1 MNQLELIGKVAT
13 EYLRRQLQ
21 NTHSEEGIAR
31 FLLDRLTGDQVSNIC
46 KTISQ
51 DVLLSSIIAIKVP
64 RKLVEG
70 SGLSDVMVTD
80 EKTTYWRNAS
90 CDKPAILLA
99 NTNDDQGQSLRDI
112 ARVGAGDLKSHPDLW
127 VQVAGKDLP
136 LSEDQQK
143 HWAQALKGL
152 QEANECSLEEF
163 SEYVVKVRG
172 VIAEE
177 SIPVV
182 RALGWGL
189 PALRIPRDSFYFD
202 TIPENALGHA
212 SRWKKMFVD
221 AYTKRACYLYK
232 QHPNRQIIENSD
244 ISASYD
250 KVKSQI
256 DPSVQ
261 PIMELFIESDINWS
275 NAAESLSELEWESDK
290 VNLLFIELKPM
301 KINLAEKTRQLYE
314 DEFPDTL
321 TVEEVTYLDNL
332 NELFKKRKAKEATE
346 EDKEFYDK
354 HRQNLETDKALK
366 AEWDR
371 FVYGKAI
378 ECTDFLVGLLEATER
393 LFAQCDSY
401 HGEKTLKIR
410 TQKTNSKKSWLDL
423 NEDIAL
429 HFCNAYRGLE
439 KLTNWQVSWDTYHL
453 FKYDQ
458 LVLEA
463 KQKNSYKK
471 NTSTAKAAVQIAFYI
486 ELTYQDLQGAKQKN
500 EVKLIWQGNPLEIGL
515 ELYDDLRRLAEH
527 PFSYSTVS
535 QNPVSKKGKL
545 QGLSLSDVGTI
556 QAVFGQ
562 DRGSLVGVYA
572 KTTDL
577 EKLILKSLKKS
588 FEEDRLSQRD
598 YDALKEVWSE
608 FANKYRQSIN
618 DWLIDGIS
626 SDSMIEQSEFYDKFL
641 RTLQEHALGD
651 MNRINIMQPV
661 MSIGNVRVDGDKK
674 KPMTIIAPWH
684 PMRMAAKSVK
694 ARQVMGL
701 INYILST
708 NQIDFG
714 DQRLFF
720 TDLKEEIIS
729 PYYPEVSVGY
739 KGQEPVLLSVTD
751 ARNDYTLMEYPIRE
765 DEDTQTNEDPK
776 EASSKLLSLVERYLD
791 LQPHEKT
798 NLSLVLYN
806 CDSTRLPETIVG
818 SLATMHEAEDEV
830 RCQVILRH
838 RDTNKLNELYM
849 KMIENADSDA
859 DSFVASEVT
868 RDFMARLRVGV
879 MAHEATSLDPK
890 EGKLAD
896 IVFLQDVIS
905 RQANLE
911 WDEVQVRRIPE
922 ILSHYP
928 PRWAKRRSTAKD
940 ELKSTVYLTCP
951 SQPSVGWSYLST
963 VYSVVKG
970 KDVAPGSF
978 YLPARQISF
987 QNEKVKAIFDEAHK
1001 LGEWVVNY
1009 DELLERR
1016 QLKNLGVQVIK
1027 YQHNKSHGSNVVVSS
1042 KSQLNLLKVLVKK
1055 RLDALNLGLTDV
1067 ELVNLSDRFIE
1078 DANEISGDIVLRAA
1092 KRGVFAGELIG
1103 VVLSKAIL
1111 QYEMGTD
1118 QNAGW
1123 FFLDDYATWLGQKE
1137 EQIAD
1142 ILAIAP
1148 RLVNDKP
1155 QLQVFVSEAKYVDAK
1170 GVSEAKKNSSKQLRD
1185 TVSRMDNALFGN
1197 PGRLDRDLWL
1207 SRLSDMLNDGIELTP
1222 GSPLS
1227 VDELREAIR
1236 NGDIPID
1243 IKGYS
1248 HVFLSTL
1255 PDIGLDSERNPVTNA
1270 KKCYQEVFTRDLVRE
1285 LVLAYHK
1292 EESIISIREKLDI
1305 SKPWEVSEAQI
1316 PAPRI
1321 NYVAA
1326 SNNGDTSNRGIV
1338 PENLEDID
1346 KEDGSDTTTSDS
1358 DESNKKNA
1366 NPVEKT
1372 NEEPTNE
1379 ELTNEEP
1386 TNEEPTNEEPTNE
1399 EPTNEE
1405 PTNEEPTNAV
1415 EVSIIES
1422 NNVISWASTGL
1433 ANWIEQNAQSADEN
1447 TEDQTWVNE
1456 TVNKLRLAL
1465 IGYNLQAKVI
1475 DHRLTPNAV
1484 IIKLKGSD
1492 QLKIDDIEKRRSTLL
1507 TTHALDVI
1515 NILAQPGEIVVS
1527 LARPNRQS
1535 ISLADVWK
1543 VRKIQANAS
1552 GLNMSFVIGVKEID
1566 GELLYLNLGGE
1577 FEGGAQHAPH
1587 TLIAGATGSGKS
1599 VLLQNLILD
1608 ICVTNKKEL
1617 AHIYLIDPKYGV
1629 DYMHLADLPH
1639 LVEGIV
1645 DDQNKATH
1653 ILEDLVIEM
1662 NDRYQKFKEIRVNNL
1677 KDYNAKV
1684 LDDEKL
1690 PLIFLIHDEFAEWML
1705 IDEYK
1710 SAVSSIVQ
1718 RLGVKA
1724 RAAGI
1729 HLIFAAQRPDANV
1742 LPVQLRDNLGNRLI
1756 LRVESIG
1763 TSEISL
1769 GEKGAEKL
1777 LGKGHL
1783 AARLQGEA
1791 GLIYGQVPFLSGDSL
1806 NLLTQLING
1815 A

>member
-1 MNQLELIGKVAT
+1 MNQLELIGQVAT

-21 NTHSEEGIAR
+21 NSQSDEGIAR
-31 FLLDRLTGDQVSNIC
+31 FLLDRLTGDQVSHIC
-46 KTISQ
+46 KTINQ
-51 DVLLSSIIAIKVP
+51 DTLLSSTLAIKVP

-70 SGLSDVMVTD
+70 SGLPEDMVTD
-80 EKTTYWRNAS
+80 EKTTYWRNAP

-99 NTNDDQGQSLRDI
+99 NTNDDQGPSLRDI
-112 ARVGAGDLKSHPDLW
+112 TKVGAGDLKGRPDIW
-127 VQVAGKDLP
+127 VQVASKDLP
-136 LSEDQQK
+136 LSDDQKKYWQ
-143 HWAQALKGL
+143 QALKGL

-163 SEYVVKVRG
+163 SEFVVKVRATIDEDS
-172 VIAEE
+172 V
-177 SIPVV
+177 PVV
-182 RALGWGL
+182 RALGWAL

-202 TIPENALGHA
+202 TIPEKALGHA
-212 SRWKKMFVD
+212 SRWKKMFAN

-244 ISASYD
+244 IQASYD

-256 DPSVQ
+256 DPSIQ

-275 NAAESLSELEWESDK
+275 TAAENLAELEWESDK
-290 VNLLFIELKPM
+290 VNLLFFELKPM
-301 KINLAEKTRQLYE
+301 KINLAEKTRQLFE

-321 TVEEVTYLDNL
+321 TDDEITYLNNL
-332 NELFKKRKAKEATE
+332 NELFNKRKAKEASE

-354 HRQNLETDKALK
+354 YRQNLEMDKALK

-371 FVYGKAI
+371 FVYGKPI

-393 LFAQCDSY
+393 LFTQCENFN
-401 HGEKTLKIR
+401 GEKTLKIR
-410 TQKTNSKKSWLDL
+410 TQKTTSKKSWLDL
-423 NEDIAL
+423 NEDVGL
-429 HFCNAYRGLE
+429 FFCNAYRGLE
-439 KLTNWQVSWDTYHL
+439 KLTNWQVNWDTYYL

-463 KQKNSYKK
+463 KPKDKYKK
-471 NTSTAKAAVQIAFYI
+471 NTSTAKSAIQISFYI
-486 ELTYQDLQGAKQKN
+486 ELTYFDLQGSKQKN

-515 ELYDDLRRLAEH
+515 ELYYDLRRLAEH

-545 QGLSLSDVGTI
+545 QGLSLSDIGTI

-572 KTTDL
+572 KTIDL
-577 EKLILKSLKKS
+577 EKLILKNLEES
-588 FEEDRLSQRD
+588 FEENRISQKD
-598 YDALKEVWSE
+598 YDTLKEAWGE
-608 FANKYRQSIN
+608 FAEKYKQSID
-618 DWLIDGIS
+618 DWLRDGVS
-626 SDSMIEQSEFYDKFL
+626 SDSMIDQSELYDKFL
-641 RTLQEHALGD
+641 RFLQGHALGD
-651 MNRINIMQPV
+651 MNRIKIMHPV
-661 MSIGNVRVDGDKK
+661 MSIGNVKVDGDKN
-674 KPMTIIAPWH
+674 KPMTIVAPWH
-684 PMRMAAKSVK
+684 PMRMAEKSVK
-694 ARQVMGL
+694 ARQVIGL
-701 INYILST
+701 INYALT
-708 NQIDFG
+708 TDQIDFG

-720 TDLKEEIIS
+720 TDLKEVILS
-729 PYYPEVSVGY
+729 PYYPEVAVGY
-739 KGQEPVLLSVTD
+739 KGQEPKLLSITD
-751 ARNDYTLMEYPIRE
+751 AKNDYTLMEYPVRE
-765 DEDTQTNEDPK
+765 DVDTQTNEDPK
-776 EASSKLLSLVERYLD
+776 EASNKLLSLVERYLD
-791 LQPHEKT
+791 LQPHERT

-806 CDSTRLPETIVG
+806 CDSTRLPEAIVS

-838 RDTNKLNELYM
+838 RDMNKLNELYM

-890 EGKLAD
+890 EGKPAD

-911 WDEVQVRRIPE
+911 WDEVHVRQIPG
-922 ILSHYP
+922 LLNHYP
-928 PRWAKRRSTAKD
+928 PRWTKRRSTAKD
-940 ELKSTVYLTCP
+940 ELKSTVYLACP
-951 SQPSVGWSYLST
+951 SQPSVGWTYLST

-970 KDVAPGSF
+970 MDITSGRYF
-978 YLPARQISF
+978 LPARQISF
-987 QNEKVKAIFDEAHK
+987 QNENVKAIFDEAHE

-1016 QLKNLGVQVIK
+1016 QLKNLGVKVIK
-1027 YQHNKSHGSNVVVSS
+1027 YQHNKSHGSNIVVSS
-1042 KSQLNLLKVLVKK
+1042 KTQFNLLNVLVKR
-1055 RLDALNLGLTDV
+1055 RLSALNLGLTDI
-1067 ELVNLSDRFIE
+1067 ELVQLTDRFIE
-1078 DANEISGDIVLRAA
+1078 EANAISGDIVLRAA
-1092 KRGVFAGELIG
+1092 KRGIFAGELIG

-1111 QYEMGTD
+1111 QSEMEKEQT
-1118 QNAGW
+1118 AGW

-1142 ILAIAP
+1142 ILAIGP
-1148 RLVNDKP
+1148 KMVDDKP
-1155 QLQVFVSEAKYVDAK
+1155 QLQVFITEAKYVDAK

-1185 TVSRMDNALFGN
+1185 TVSRMDNALFGD

-1207 SRLSDMLNDGIELTP
+1207 SRISDMLNDGIELPP
-1222 GSPLS
+1222 GAPYT
-1227 VDELREAIR
+1227 VEELREGIR
-1236 NGDIPID
+1236 NGEIPIE

-1255 PDIGLDSERNPVTNA
+1255 PDISLDSERLPISNA
-1270 KKCYQEVFTRDLVRE
+1270 KKCYQEVFTRDLLRE

-1292 EESIISIREKLDI
+1292 GESIVSIREKLDD
-1305 SKPWEVSEAQI
+1305 SKPWEVSEAKL
-1316 PAPRI
+1316 PARRI
-1321 NYVAA
+1321 NYVVA
-1326 SNNGDTSNRGIV
+1326 SNNGDTSNQGIFPNDSEDV
-1338 PENLEDID
+1338 DKENVSDDAAADID
-1346 KEDGSDTTTSDS
+1346 EVNNDADQVERSNPDDLANEKKSVV
-1358 DESNKKNA
+1358 ESN
-1366 NPVEKT
+1366 
-1372 NEEPTNE
+1372 
-1379 ELTNEEP
+1379 
-1386 TNEEPTNEEPTNE
+1386 
-1399 EPTNEE
+1399 
-1405 PTNEEPTNAV
+1405 
-1415 EVSIIES
+1415 
-1422 NNVISWASTGL
+1422 ISWASPQL
-1433 ANWIEQNAQSADEN
+1433 ANWIEQNAQITKETN
-1447 TEDQTWVNE
+1447 EGQEWVNE

-1465 IGYNLQAKVI
+1465 ISYNLQAKVI
-1475 DHRLTPNAV
+1475 GHRLTPNAIV
-1484 IIKLKGSD
+1484 IRLKGSD
-1492 QLKIDDIEKRRSTLL
+1492 QLKVDDIEKRRSILL

-1515 NILAQPGEIVVS
+1515 NIMAQPGEIIVS
-1527 LARPNRQS
+1527 LARPHRQS

-1543 VRKIQANAS
+1543 VRKVQNNAS
-1552 GLNMSFVIGVKEID
+1552 NLNMSFVIGVKEID

-1608 ICVTNKKEL
+1608 ICVTNNKEL
-1617 AHIYLIDPKYGV
+1617 AYIYLIDPKYGV

-1639 LVEGIV
+1639 LIEGII
-1645 DDQNKATH
+1645 DDQSKATQ
-1653 ILEDLVIEM
+1653 ILEDLVVEM
-1662 NDRYQKFKEIRVNNL
+1662 NDRYQKFKEIKVNNL

-1684 LDDEKL
+1684 NDSEKL

-1705 IDEYK
+1705 VDEYK

-1729 HLIFAAQRPDANV
+1729 HLIFAAQRPDVNV

-1756 LRVESIG
+1756 LRVESVG

-1791 GLIYGQVPFLSGDSL
+1791 GLIFGQVPFLSTEQIAVIAETL
-1806 NLLTQLING
+1806 
-1815 A
+1815 

>member
-1 MNQLELIGKVAT
+1 MNELELIGKVAT
-13 EYLRRQLQ
+13 EYLRNHLQ
-21 NTHSEEGIAR
+21 NSQSEEGVAR
-31 FLLDRLTGDQVSNIC
+31 FLLDRLTGDQVIHIC
-46 KTISQ
+46 KTINQ
-51 DVLLSSIIAIKVP
+51 DVFLSSVTDIKIP

-70 SGLSDVMVTD
+70 SDLPDAMITD
-80 EKTTYWRNAS
+80 EKTTYWRNAP

-99 NTNDDQGQSLRDI
+99 NTNDDQGPSLKDI
-112 ARVGAGDLKSHPDLW
+112 SRIGAGDLKGRQDIW
-127 VQVAGKDLP
+127 VQVASKDLP
-136 LSEDQQK
+136 LSDDQKKYWQ
-143 HWAQALKGL
+143 QALKGL

-163 SEYVVKVRG
+163 SEFVVKVREKINEDS
-172 VIAEE
+172 VPI
-177 SIPVV
+177 V
-182 RALGWGL
+182 RALGWAL

-202 TIPENALGHA
+202 AIPEKALGHA
-212 SRWKKMFVD
+212 SRWKKMFSD

-232 QHPNRQIIENSD
+232 QHPNRQVIENND
-244 ISASYD
+244 IQATYN

-261 PIMELFIESDINWS
+261 VIMELFIESDINWS
-275 NAAESLSELEWESDK
+275 TAAENLSELEWESDK
-290 VNLLFIELKPM
+290 VNLLFFELKPL

-321 TVEEVTYLDNL
+321 TDDEITYLNNL
-332 NELFKKRKAKEATE
+332 NELFIKRKAKEASE

-354 HRQNLETDKALK
+354 HRQNLETDKAIK

-371 FVYGKAI
+371 FVYGKPI

-393 LFAQCDSY
+393 LFAQCENFD
-401 HGEKTLKIR
+401 GKKVLKIR
-410 TQKTNSKKSWLDL
+410 TQKTTSKKSWLDL
-423 NEDIAL
+423 NEDVGL
-429 HFCNAYRGLE
+429 FFCNSYRGLE
-439 KLTNWQVSWDTYHL
+439 KLTNWQVTWDTFHL

-458 LVLEA
+458 LISES
-463 KQKNSYKK
+463 KQKDKYKK
-471 NTSTAKAAVQIAFYI
+471 NTSTAKSAIQISFYI
-486 ELTYQDLQGAKQKN
+486 ELTYFDLQGSKQKN

-515 ELYDDLRRLAEH
+515 ELHDDLKRLSGH

-562 DRGSLVGVYA
+562 DRGSLVSVYA

-577 EKLILKSLKKS
+577 EKLILRNLKKS
-588 FEEDRLSQRD
+588 FDENRISQKD
-598 YDALKEVWSE
+598 FDTLNEAWGE
-608 FANKYRQSIN
+608 FADKYKQSIK
-618 DWLIDGIS
+618 DWLEDGIS
-626 SDSMIEQSEFYDKFL
+626 SDSMIEQSELYDKFL
-641 RTLQEHALGD
+641 RSLQEYALGD
-651 MNRINIMQPV
+651 INRINIMQPV
-661 MSIGNVRVDGDKK
+661 MSIGNVRVDGDKN
-674 KPMTIIAPWH
+674 KPMTIVAPWH

-694 ARQVMGL
+694 ARQVIGL
-701 INYILST
+701 INYVLT
-708 NQIDFG
+708 TDQVDFG
-714 DQRLFF
+714 DPRLFF
-720 TDLKEEIIS
+720 TDLKEEILS
-729 PYYPEVSVGY
+729 PYYPEVAVGY
-739 KGQEPVLLSVTD
+739 KGQEPVLLSITD
-751 ARNDYTLMEYPIRE
+751 AKNDYTLMEYPVRE
-765 DEDTQTNEDPK
+765 DVDTQTNEDPK
-776 EASSKLLSLVERYLD
+776 EASNKLLSLVERYLD

-798 NLSLVLYN
+798 NLSLILYN
-806 CDSTRLPETIVG
+806 CDSTRLPETIVN
-818 SLATMHEAEDEV
+818 SLATMHEAEEEV

-849 KMIENADSDA
+849 KMIENAGSDA

-911 WDEVQVRRIPE
+911 WDEVQVRQIPE
-922 ILSHYP
+922 LLDHYP
-928 PRWAKRRSTAKD
+928 PRWTKRRSSTKD
-940 ELKSTVYLTCP
+940 ELKSTVYLACP
-951 SQPSVGWSYLST
+951 SQPSVGWSYLSA
-963 VYSVVKG
+963 VYSVVRGIDADPG
-970 KDVAPGSF
+970 KYF
-978 YLPARQISF
+978 LPARQISF
-987 QNEKVKAIFDEAHK
+987 QNEKVKVIFDEAHK

-1016 QLKNLGVQVIK
+1016 QLKNLGVKVIK

-1042 KSQLNLLKVLVKK
+1042 KTQLNLLNVLVKR
-1055 RLDALNLGLTDV
+1055 RLSALNLGLTDA
-1067 ELVNLSDRFIE
+1067 ELVQLTDRFIE
-1078 DANEISGDIVLRAA
+1078 DANAISGDIVLRAA

-1111 QYEMGTD
+1111 QSEMESG
-1118 QNAGW
+1118 QYAGW
-1123 FFLDDYATWLGQKE
+1123 FFLDDYAAWLGQKE

-1142 ILAIAP
+1142 ILALGPKI
-1148 RLVNDKP
+1148 VDGKT
-1155 QLQVFVSEAKYVDAK
+1155 QLQVFISEAKYVDAK

-1185 TVSRMDNALFGN
+1185 TVSRMDSALFGD

-1207 SRLSDMLNDGIELTP
+1207 SRISDMVNDGIDLPP
-1222 GSPLS
+1222 GAPFT
-1227 VDELREAIR
+1227 VEELREGIR
-1236 NGDIPID
+1236 NGNIPIE

-1255 PDIGLDSERNPVTNA
+1255 PDISLDSERFPIANA
-1270 KKCYQEVFTRDLVRE
+1270 KKCYQEVFPRDLLRE
-1285 LVLAYHK
+1285 LVLAYHRD
-1292 EESIISIREKLDI
+1292 ESILSIREELDD
-1305 SKPWEVSEAQI
+1305 SKPWEVSEAKL

-1321 NYVAA
+1321 NYVVA
-1326 SNNGDTSNRGIV
+1326 SNNGDVSNQGFVPDNIEDAGIERDSNEAEENTS
-1338 PENLEDID
+1338 E
-1346 KEDGSDTTTSDS
+1346 
-1358 DESNKKNA
+1358 A
-1366 NPVEKT
+1366 NQDCVDQVEKNILDDLA
-1372 NEEPTNE
+1372 NEEET
-1379 ELTNEEP
+1379 
-1386 TNEEPTNEEPTNE
+1386 
-1399 EPTNEE
+1399 
-1405 PTNEEPTNAV
+1405 V
-1415 EVSIIES
+1415 IES
-1422 NNVISWASTGL
+1422 NTDITWASPQL
-1433 ANWIEQNAQSADEN
+1433 ANWIQRNTQITEEN
-1447 TEDQTWVNE
+1447 SEDRSWVNE

-1465 IGYNLQAKVI
+1465 ISYNLQAKVI
-1475 DHRLTPNAV
+1475 GHRLTPNAIV
-1484 IIKLKGSD
+1484 IRLKGSD
-1492 QLKIDDIEKRRSTLL
+1492 QLKVDDIEKRRSILL

-1515 NILAQPGEIVVS
+1515 NVMAHPGEIVVS
-1527 LARPNRQS
+1527 LARPHRQS

-1543 VRKIQANAS
+1543 IRKIQNDAS

-1566 GELLYLNLGGE
+1566 GELLYLNLGGD

-1608 ICVTNKKEL
+1608 ICVTNSDKL
-1617 AHIYLIDPKYGV
+1617 ANIYLIDPKFGV

-1639 LVEGIV
+1639 LIEGII
-1645 DDQNKATH
+1645 DDQNKATQ

-1662 NDRYQKFKEIRVNNL
+1662 NDRYQKFKEIKVNNL

-1684 LDDEKL
+1684 SEEEKL

-1705 IDEYK
+1705 VDEYK

-1756 LRVESIG
+1756 LRVESVG

-1783 AARLQGEA
+1783 AARLQGESE
-1791 GLIYGQVPFLSGDSL
+1791 LIFGQVPFASSNELRVI
-1806 NLLTQLING
+1806 TKLI
-1815 A
+1815 

>member
-1 MNQLELIGKVAT
+1 MNQLELIGQVAT

-21 NTHSEEGIAR
+21 NGQSEEGVAR
-31 FLLDRLTGDQVSNIC
+31 FLLDRLTGEQVSYIC
-46 KTISQ
+46 KTISL
-51 DVLLSSIIAIKVP
+51 DMLLASILTIKVP

-70 SGLSDVMVTD
+70 SGLPDDLVTD

-112 ARVGAGDLKSHPDLW
+112 ARVGAGDLKSQPDIW
-127 VQVAGKDLP
+127 VKVASKNLP
-136 LSEDQQK
+136 LSDEQIKYWQ
-143 HWAQALKGL
+143 QALKGL

-163 SEYVVKVRG
+163 SEFVVKVRET
-172 VIAEE
+172 IAED
-177 SIPVV
+177 SVPVV
-182 RALGWGL
+182 RAIGWAL
-189 PALRIPRDSFYFD
+189 PALRIPRDSYYFD
-202 TIPENALGHA
+202 AIPGNALGHA
-212 SRWKKMFVD
+212 SRWKKMFVE

-244 ISASYD
+244 IRSSYE
-250 KVKSQI
+250 KVRSQI
-256 DPSVQ
+256 DPTIQ
-261 PIMELFIESDINWS
+261 PIMELFIESNVNWS
-275 NAAESLSELEWESDK
+275 AAAENLSELEWEADK
-290 VNLLFIELKPM
+290 VNLLFFELKPM
-301 KINLAEKTRQLYE
+301 KINLAEKTRQLYD

-321 TVEEVTYLDNL
+321 TLDEITYLNNL
-332 NELFKKRKAKEATE
+332 NELFNKRKAKEATE
-346 EDKEFYDK
+346 EDKEFYDR

-371 FVYGKAI
+371 YVYGKAI

-393 LFAQCDSY
+393 LFTQCDSFI
-401 HGEKTLKIR
+401 GEKKLKIR
-410 TQKTNSKKSWLDL
+410 TQKIASKKSWLDL
-423 NEDIAL
+423 NEDVGL
-429 HFCNAYRGLE
+429 FFCNTYRGLE
-439 KLTNWQVSWDTYHL
+439 KLTSWQVNWDTHNL
-453 FKYDQ
+453 FKYDR
-458 LVLEA
+458 LVLESKK
-463 KQKNSYKK
+463 KQNYKK
-471 NTSTAKAAVQIAFYI
+471 NTSTAKSAIQIAFYI
-486 ELTYQDLQGAKQKN
+486 ELTYLDLQGAKQKN
-500 EVKLIWQGNPLEIGL
+500 EVKLIWSGNTLEIGL
-515 ELYDDLRRLAEH
+515 ELHDDLKRLADH
-527 PFSYSTVS
+527 PFSYSSVS

-577 EKLILKSLKKS
+577 QKLVLSNLKKQ
-588 FEEDRLSQRD
+588 FEGGRISQRD
-598 YDALKEVWSE
+598 YDALKEGWTDFS
-608 FANKYRQSIN
+608 NKYKQSLN
-618 DWLIDGIS
+618 DWLVDGIN
-626 SDSMIEQSEFYDKFL
+626 SDSMIEQSDLYDKFL
-641 RTLQEHALGD
+641 RSLQEHAMGD

-661 MSIGNVRVDGDKK
+661 MSIGNVRVDGDKN

-694 ARQVMGL
+694 ARQVVGL
-701 INYILST
+701 INYVLST
-708 NQIDFG
+708 DQIDFG

-720 TDLKEEIIS
+720 TDLKEEILS
-729 PYYPEVSVGY
+729 PYYPEVAVGY
-739 KGQEPVLLSVTD
+739 KGQEPVLLSITD
-751 ARNDYTLMEYPIRE
+751 AKNDYTLMECPVR
-765 DEDTQTNEDPK
+765 DDVDMQTNEDPK
-776 EASSKLLSLVERYLD
+776 EASNKLLTLVERYLD

-806 CDSTRLPETIVG
+806 CDSTRLPETIVN
-818 SLATMHEAEDEV
+818 SLATMHESEDEV

-849 KMIENADSDA
+849 KMIENTDSDA

-911 WDEVQVRRIPE
+911 WDEVEVRQIPE
-922 ILSHYP
+922 LLNHYP
-928 PRWAKRRSTAKD
+928 PRWGKRRSTAKD

-951 SQPSVGWSYLST
+951 SQPSVGWSYLSS

-970 KDVAPGSF
+970 RDVSPGTF
-978 YLPARQISF
+978 FLPARQISF

-1016 QLKNLGVQVIK
+1016 QLKNLGVKVIK
-1027 YQHNKSHGSNVVVSS
+1027 YQHNKSHGSNIVVSS
-1042 KSQLNLLKVLVKK
+1042 KSQLNLLNVLVKR
-1055 RLDALNLGLTDV
+1055 RLNALNLGLTDTELV
-1067 ELVNLSDRFIE
+1067 ELTDRFIE
-1078 DANEISGDIVLRAA
+1078 DANAISGDIVLRAA

-1111 QYEMGTD
+1111 ESEMEKEQT
-1118 QNAGW
+1118 AGW

-1142 ILAIAP
+1142 ILALGP
-1148 RLVNDKP
+1148 RMADNKP

-1185 TVSRMDNALFGN
+1185 TVSRMDNALFGD

-1207 SRLSDMLNDGIELTP
+1207 SRLSDMLNDGIELPP
-1222 GSPLS
+1222 GAPFT
-1227 VDELREAIR
+1227 VEELREGIR
-1236 NGDIPID
+1236 NGDIPIE

-1255 PDIGLDSERNPVTNA
+1255 PDTGLDSERIPITNT
-1270 KKCYQEVFTRDLVRE
+1270 KKCYQEVFTRGLVRE

-1292 EESIISIREKLDI
+1292 GESITSIREKLDD
-1305 SKPWEVSEAQI
+1305 SKPWEISEAKL

-1326 SNNGDTSNRGIV
+1326 SNNGNRSNPGKVPNKLEEVETKNGDDNAAADTDEAVKDTEQEKKTDLDDLVDEKESGIDYST
-1338 PENLEDID
+1338 E
-1346 KEDGSDTTTSDS
+1346 
-1358 DESNKKNA
+1358 
-1366 NPVEKT
+1366 
-1372 NEEPTNE
+1372 
-1379 ELTNEEP
+1379 
-1386 TNEEPTNEEPTNE
+1386 
-1399 EPTNEE
+1399 
-1405 PTNEEPTNAV
+1405 
-1415 EVSIIES
+1415 
-1422 NNVISWASTGL
+1422 ISWAIPQL
-1433 ANWIEQNAQSADEN
+1433 ANWIHQNAQTFEEN
-1447 TEDQTWVNE
+1447 SEDQSWVNE

-1465 IGYNLQAKVI
+1465 ISYNLQAKVTG
-1475 DHRLTPNAV
+1475 HRLTPNAIV
-1484 IIKLKGSD
+1484 IRLKGSD
-1492 QLKIDDIEKRRSTLL
+1492 QLKVDDIEKRRSMLL

-1515 NILAQPGEIVVS
+1515 NIMAQPGEIVVS
-1527 LARPNRQS
+1527 LARPHRQS

-1543 VRKIQANAS
+1543 VRKVQTNAS

-1608 ICVTNKKEL
+1608 ICVTNSKDL

-1639 LVEGIV
+1639 LVEGII
-1645 DDQNKATH
+1645 DDQNKAVQ
-1653 ILEDLVIEM
+1653 ILEDLVVEM
-1662 NDRYQKFKEIRVNNL
+1662 NDRYQKFKEIKVNNL

-1684 LDDEKL
+1684 SGREKL

-1705 IDEYK
+1705 VDDYK

-1756 LRVESIG
+1756 LRVESVG

-1783 AARLQGEA
+1783 AARLQGES
-1791 GLIYGQVPFLSGDSL
+1791 GLIFGQVPFIKD
-1806 NLLTQLING
+1806 TEINNITEIFT
-1815 A
+1815 

>member
-1 MNQLELIGKVAT
+1 MNQLELIGQVAT

-21 NTHSEEGIAR
+21 NSQSEEGIAR
-31 FLLDRLTGDQVSNIC
+31 FLLDRLTGEQVSYIC
-46 KTISQ
+46 KTIYQ
-51 DVLLSSIIAIKVP
+51 DVLLSSTLAIKAP

-70 SGLSDVMVTD
+70 NGLPDEMVTD

-112 ARVGAGDLKSHPDLW
+112 ARVGAGDLKGQPDIW
-127 VQVAGKDLP
+127 VQVASKGLP
-136 LSEDQQK
+136 LSDDQKKYWQ
-143 HWAQALKGL
+143 QGLKGL
-152 QEANECSLEEF
+152 QEANECSLDEF
-163 SEYVVKVRG
+163 SEFVVKVRET
-172 VIAEE
+172 IAEE
-177 SIPVV
+177 SVPVV
-182 RALGWGL
+182 RALGWAL

-202 TIPENALGHA
+202 AIPENSLGHA

-232 QHPNRQIIENSD
+232 QHPNRQIIESRD
-244 ISASYD
+244 IKASYD
-250 KVKSQI
+250 KVRSQI

-275 NAAESLSELEWESDK
+275 TAAENLAELEWESDK
-290 VNLLFIELKPM
+290 VNLLFFELKPI

-321 TVEEVTYLDNL
+321 TDEEITYLNNL
-332 NELFKKRKAKEATE
+332 NELFNKRKAKEATE

-354 HRQNLETDKALK
+354 HRQNLEAEKALK

-371 FVYGKAI
+371 FVYGKPI

-393 LFAQCDSY
+393 LFAQCDSFN
-401 HGEKTLKIR
+401 GEKTLKIR
-410 TQKTNSKKSWLDL
+410 TQKTTSKKSWLEI
-423 NEDIAL
+423 NEDVGL
-429 HFCNAYRGLE
+429 SFCNAYRGLE
-439 KLTNWQVSWDTYHL
+439 KLTNWQVNWDTYYL

-458 LVLEA
+458 LVTES
-463 KQKNSYKK
+463 KQKNNYKK
-471 NTSTAKAAVQIAFYI
+471 NTSTAKSAIQIAFYL
-486 ELTYQDLQGAKQKN
+486 ELTYQDLQGTKQKN

-515 ELYDDLRRLAEH
+515 ELYYDLRRLAEH
-527 PFSYSTVS
+527 PLSYSTVS

-545 QGLSLSDVGTI
+545 QGLSLSDIGTI
-556 QAVFGQ
+556 QAVFSQ

-577 EKLILKSLKKS
+577 EKLIIKNLKNS
-588 FEEDRLSQRD
+588 FEEERLSQKD
-598 YDALKEVWSE
+598 YDALKEVWGE
-608 FANKYRQSIN
+608 FAYKYKQSIN
-618 DWLIDGIS
+618 DWLKDGIS
-626 SDSMIEQSEFYDKFL
+626 SDSMIEQSELYDKFL
-641 RTLQEHALGD
+641 RFLQEHALGD
-651 MNRINIMQPV
+651 MNRISIMQPV
-661 MSIGNVRVDGDKK
+661 MSIGNVRVVGDKN
-674 KPMTIIAPWH
+674 KPMTIVAPWN

-694 ARQVMGL
+694 ARQVIGL
-701 INYILST
+701 INYVLST
-708 NQIDFG
+708 DQVDFG

-720 TDLKEEIIS
+720 ADLKEEILS
-729 PYYPEVSVGY
+729 PYYPEVAVGY
-739 KGQEPVLLSVTD
+739 KGQEPVLLSITD
-751 ARNDYTLMEYPIRE
+751 AKNDYTLMEYPVRE
-765 DEDTQTNEDPK
+765 DVDDTQTNEDPK
-776 EASSKLLSLVERYLD
+776 EASNKLLDLVKRYLD

-806 CDSTRLPETIVG
+806 CDSTRLPETIVN
-818 SLATMHEAEDEV
+818 SLAMMHEAEEEV

-890 EGKLAD
+890 EGKPAD

-911 WDEVQVRRIPE
+911 WDEVQVRKIPE
-922 ILSHYP
+922 LLHHYP

-940 ELKSTVYLTCP
+940 ELKSTVYLACP
-951 SQPSVGWSYLST
+951 SQPSVGWSYLSA

-970 KDVAPGSF
+970 KDVAPGTF
-978 YLPARQISF
+978 FLPARQISF

-1016 QLKNLGVQVIK
+1016 QLKNLGVKVIK

-1042 KSQLNLLKVLVKK
+1042 KSQLNLLNVLVKR
-1055 RLDALNLGLTDV
+1055 RLVALNLGLSDV
-1067 ELVNLSDRFIE
+1067 ELVKLTDRFIE
-1078 DANEISGDIVLRAA
+1078 DANAISGDIVLRAA

-1111 QYEMGTD
+1111 QSEMGKEQT
-1118 QNAGW
+1118 AGW

-1142 ILAIAP
+1142 ILALGP
-1148 RLVNDKP
+1148 KMVDHKL

-1170 GVSEAKKNSSKQLRD
+1170 GVSEAKKDSSKQLRD
-1185 TVSRMDNALFGN
+1185 TISRMDNALFGD

-1207 SRLSDMLNDGIELTP
+1207 SRISDMLNDGIELPP
-1222 GSPLS
+1222 GSLFT
-1227 VDELREAIR
+1227 VEELREGIR
-1236 NGDIPID
+1236 NGDIPIE

-1255 PDIGLDSERNPVTNA
+1255 PDIALDSERIPITNA

-1292 EESIISIREKLDI
+1292 GESNESNFLIREKLDD
-1305 SKPWEVSEAQI
+1305 SKPWEESEVKL

-1321 NYVAA
+1321 NYVVA
-1326 SNNGDTSNRGIV
+1326 SNNGDISNQGIV
-1338 PENLEDID
+1338 PHNSEDQEMENAFDVAD
-1346 KEDGSDTTTSDS
+1346 VDT
-1358 DESNKKNA
+1358 DEGNKDA
-1366 NPVEKT
+1366 DQVEKPSLDDLA
-1372 NEEPTNE
+1372 NEKESV
-1379 ELTNEEP
+1379 
-1386 TNEEPTNEEPTNE
+1386 
-1399 EPTNEE
+1399 
-1405 PTNEEPTNAV
+1405 V
-1415 EVSIIES
+1415 E
-1422 NNVISWASTGL
+1422 NNTDILWASPQL
-1433 ANWIEQNAQSADEN
+1433 AKWIEQNAKNKEEN
-1447 TEDQTWVNE
+1447 SEDQLWVNE

-1465 IGYNLQAKVI
+1465 ISYNLQAKVI
-1475 DHRLTPNAV
+1475 GHRLTPNAIV
-1484 IIKLKGSD
+1484 IRLKGSD
-1492 QLKIDDIEKRRSTLL
+1492 QLKVDDIEKRRSILL

-1515 NILAQPGEIVVS
+1515 NIMAQPGEIVIS
-1527 LARPNRQS
+1527 LARPQRQS

-1543 VRKIQANAS
+1543 VRKVQNNATD
-1552 GLNMSFVIGVKEID
+1552 LNMSFVIGVKEID

-1608 ICVTNKKEL
+1608 ICVTNSKDL

-1639 LVEGIV
+1639 LVEGII
-1645 DDQNKATH
+1645 DDQNKATQ
-1653 ILEDLVIEM
+1653 ILEDLVVEM
-1662 NDRYQKFKEIRVNNL
+1662 NDRYQKFKEIKVNNL
-1677 KDYNAKV
+1677 KDYNSKV
-1684 LDDEKL
+1684 ANGEKL

-1705 IDEYK
+1705 VDEYK

-1756 LRVESIG
+1756 LRVESVG

-1777 LGKGHL
+1777 LGKGHMV
-1783 AARLQGEA
+1783 ARLQGEA
-1791 GLIYGQVPFLSGDSL
+1791 GLIYAQVPFLSNTDFSL
-1806 NLLTQLING
+1806 LF
-1815 A
+1815 

>member
-1 MNQLELIGKVAT
+1 MNQLELIGQVAT
-13 EYLRRQLQ
+13 EFLRRQLQ
-21 NTHSEEGIAR
+21 NGQSEDGIAR
-31 FLLDRLTGDQVSNIC
+31 FLLDRLTGEQVSYIC
-46 KTISQ
+46 KSIRQ
-51 DVLLSSIIAIKVP
+51 DMLLSSTLAIKVP

-70 SGLSDVMVTD
+70 RGLSDDMVTD

-112 ARVGAGDLKSHPDLW
+112 PTVGAGDLKSQPDIW
-127 VQVAGKDLP
+127 VQVASKDLP
-136 LSEDQQK
+136 LSNEQK
-143 HWAQALKGL
+143 KYWQQALKGL

-163 SEYVVKVRG
+163 SEFVVKVRETISENS
-172 VIAEE
+172 V
-177 SIPVV
+177 PVV
-182 RALGWGL
+182 RALGWAL

-202 TIPENALGHA
+202 AIPENALGHA
-212 SRWKKMFVD
+212 SRWKKMFVN
-221 AYTKRACYLYK
+221 AYSKRACYLYK
-232 QHPNRQIIENSD
+232 QHPNRQIIENND
-244 ISASYD
+244 IRASFE

-261 PIMELFIESDINWS
+261 PIMEMFIESDINWS
-275 NAAESLSELEWESDK
+275 TAAENLSELEWETDK
-290 VNLLFIELKPM
+290 VNLLFFELKPM
-301 KINLAEKTRQLYE
+301 KINLAEKTLQLYE
-314 DEFPDTL
+314 DEFPDIL
-321 TVEEVTYLDNL
+321 TDNEIIYLNNL
-332 NELFKKRKAKEATE
+332 NELIKKRRAKEATE
-346 EDKEFYDK
+346 EDKEFYDE
-354 HRQNLETDKALK
+354 HRQYLETDKAVK

-371 FVYGKAI
+371 YVYGKPI

-393 LFAQCDSY
+393 LFSQCDSFI
-401 HGEKTLKIR
+401 GEKTLKIR
-410 TQKTNSKKSWLDL
+410 TQKTTSKKSWLDL
-423 NEDIAL
+423 NEDIGL
-429 HFCNAYRGLE
+429 FFCNAYRGLE
-439 KLTNWQVSWDTYHL
+439 KLTNWQVNWDTYYL

-458 LVLEA
+458 LVLES
-463 KQKNSYKK
+463 KQKNNYKK
-471 NTSTAKAAVQIAFYI
+471 NTSTAKSAIQIAFYI
-486 ELTYQDLQGAKQKN
+486 ELTYFNLQGAKQKN

-515 ELYDDLRRLAEH
+515 ELHYDLKRLADH
-527 PFSYSTVS
+527 PFSYSGVS
-535 QNPVSKKGKL
+535 QNPISKKGKL

-562 DRGSLVGVYA
+562 DRGSLVGVYS

-577 EKLILKSLKKS
+577 EKLILNNLKKS
-588 FEEDRLSQRD
+588 LEEERLSQKD
-598 YDALKEVWSE
+598 YDALKEAWTDFS
-608 FANKYRQSIN
+608 NKYRQSIN
-618 DWLIDGIS
+618 DWLIDGVS
-626 SDSMIEQSEFYDKFL
+626 SDSMIGQCELYENFL
-641 RTLQEHALGD
+641 RSLQEHALGD

-661 MSIGNVRVDGDKK
+661 MNIGNVRVDGDKN

-694 ARQVMGL
+694 ARQVIGL
-701 INYILST
+701 INYVLT
-708 NQIDFG
+708 TDQVDFG

-720 TDLKEEIIS
+720 TDIKEEILS
-729 PYYPEVSVGY
+729 PYYPEVAVGY
-739 KGQEPVLLSVTD
+739 KGQEPVLLSITD
-751 ARNDYTLMEYPIRE
+751 AKNDYTLMECPIR
-765 DEDTQTNEDPK
+765 DDVDMQTNEDPK
-776 EASSKLLSLVERYLD
+776 EASNKLLSLVERYLE

-806 CDSTRLPETIVG
+806 CDSTRLPETIVN

-849 KMIENADSDA
+849 KMIENTDSDA

-890 EGKLAD
+890 EGKMAD

-911 WDEVQVRRIPE
+911 WDEVQVTQIPE
-922 ILSHYP
+922 LLNHYP

-940 ELKSTVYLTCP
+940 ELKSTVYLACP
-951 SQPSVGWSYLST
+951 SQPSVGWSYLSS

-970 KDVAPGSF
+970 KDVSPGKF

-1016 QLKNLGVQVIK
+1016 QLKNLGVKVIK
-1027 YQHNKSHGSNVVVSS
+1027 YQYNKSHGSNIVVSS
-1042 KSQLNLLKVLVKK
+1042 KSQLNLLNVLVKR
-1055 RLDALNLGLTDV
+1055 RLSALNLGLTDA
-1067 ELVNLSDRFIE
+1067 ELVQITDRFIE
-1078 DANEISGDIVLRAA
+1078 DANAISGDIVLRAA

-1111 QYEMGTD
+1111 QSEMEKEQTS
-1118 QNAGW
+1118 GW
-1123 FFLDDYATWLGQKE
+1123 FFLDDYATWLGQRE
-1137 EQIAD
+1137 ELIAD
-1142 ILAIAP
+1142 ILALEP
-1148 RLVNDKP
+1148 KMVDNKP

-1170 GVSEAKKNSSKQLRD
+1170 GVSEAKKKSSKQLRE
-1185 TVSRMDNALFGN
+1185 TVSRMDNALFGD

-1207 SRLSDMLNDGIELTP
+1207 SRLSDLLNDGIELPP
-1222 GSPLS
+1222 GAPFT
-1227 VDELREAIR
+1227 VEELREGIR
-1236 NGDIPID
+1236 NGDIPIE

-1248 HVFLSTL
+1248 HVFVSTL
-1255 PDIGLDSERNPVTNA
+1255 PDIALDSERIPITNA

-1285 LVLAYHK
+1285 LVLAYHRG
-1292 EESIISIREKLDI
+1292 ESIIPIREKLDD
-1305 SKPWEVSEAQI
+1305 SKPWEIFEAKV

-1326 SNNGDTSNRGIV
+1326 SNNGESFNQSKSKVPNNSEDVEMKNSADKAAADTDKPDKDTGQGEIT
-1338 PENLEDID
+1338 NLDNLFDD
-1346 KEDGSDTTTSDS
+1346 KELGS
-1358 DESNKKNA
+1358 ENNA
-1366 NPVEKT
+1366 IPWASPQLAIWIQQNAQT
-1372 NEEPTNE
+1372 NEENC
-1379 ELTNEEP
+1379 
-1386 TNEEPTNEEPTNE
+1386 
-1399 EPTNEE
+1399 
-1405 PTNEEPTNAV
+1405 
-1415 EVSIIES
+1415 
-1422 NNVISWASTGL
+1422 
-1433 ANWIEQNAQSADEN
+1433 
-1447 TEDQTWVNE
+1447 EDQSWVNE
-1456 TVNKLRLAL
+1456 TVNRLRLAL
-1465 IGYNLQAKVI
+1465 ISYNLQAKVI
-1475 DHRLTPNAV
+1475 GHRLTPNAIV
-1484 IIKLKGSD
+1484 IRLKGSD
-1492 QLKIDDIEKRRSTLL
+1492 QLKVEDIEKRRSMLL

-1515 NILAQPGEIVVS
+1515 NIMAQPGEIVVS
-1527 LARPNRQS
+1527 LARPHRQS

-1543 VRKIQANAS
+1543 VRKIQTNAS

-1608 ICVTNKKEL
+1608 ICVTNSKDL
-1617 AHIYLIDPKYGV
+1617 AHIYLIDPKFGV
-1629 DYMHLADLPH
+1629 DYMQLADLPH
-1639 LVEGIV
+1639 LIEGII
-1645 DDQNKATH
+1645 DDQNKATQ
-1653 ILEDLVIEM
+1653 ILEDLVVEM
-1662 NDRYQKFKEIRVNNL
+1662 NDRYQKFKEIKVNNL
-1677 KDYNAKV
+1677 KGYNAKV
-1684 LDDEKL
+1684 TDGEKL

-1705 IDEYK
+1705 VDEYK

-1756 LRVESIG
+1756 LRVESVG

-1783 AARLQGEA
+1783 AARLQGES
-1791 GLIYGQVPFLSGDSL
+1791 GLIFAQVPYIDVSELSS
-1806 NLLTQLING
+1806 IFKKSW
-1815 A
+1815 

>member
-1 MNQLELIGKVAT
+1 MNQLELIGRVAT

-21 NTHSEEGIAR
+21 NSQSEEGIAR
-31 FLLDRLTGDQVSNIC
+31 FLLDRLTGDQVTYIC

-51 DVLLSSIIAIKVP
+51 DTTLVSTMVIKVP

-70 SGLSDVMVTD
+70 GGLSSDMVTD

-112 ARVGAGDLKSHPDLW
+112 ARVGAADLKSQPDIW
-127 VQVAGKDLP
+127 VQVASSDLP
-136 LSEDQQK
+136 LSDDQK
-143 HWAQALKGL
+143 RHWQQALKGL

-163 SEYVVKVRG
+163 SEFTVKVRET
-172 VIAEE
+172 IAENG
-177 SIPVV
+177 IPVV
-182 RALGWGL
+182 RALGWAL
-189 PALRIPRDSFYFD
+189 PALRIPRDSYFFD
-202 TIPENALGHA
+202 GIPENALGHA
-212 SRWKKMFVD
+212 SKWKKFFTD
-221 AYTKRACYLYK
+221 AYNKRACYLYK
-232 QHPNRQIIENSD
+232 QHPNRQIIENNEIRD
-244 ISASYD
+244 SYD

-261 PIMELFIESDINWS
+261 PIMELFIESNVSWS
-275 NAAESLSELEWESDK
+275 TASDNLSELEWETDK
-290 VNLLFIELKPM
+290 VNLLFFELKPM
-301 KINLAEKTRQLYE
+301 KINLAEKTRQLFD

-321 TVEEVTYLDNL
+321 MDEEIIYLDNL
-332 NELFKKRKAKEATE
+332 NELFKKKKAKEATE

-354 HRQNLETDKALK
+354 HRHNLETEKALK

-393 LFAQCDSY
+393 LFAQCDSFI
-401 HGEKTLKIR
+401 GKKTLRIR
-410 TQKTNSKKSWLDL
+410 TQKTTSKKAWLDI
-423 NEDIAL
+423 NEDVGLA
-429 HFCNAYRGLE
+429 FCNAYRGLE
-439 KLTNWQVSWDTYHL
+439 KLTNWQVNWETYHL

-458 LVLEA
+458 LVLESR
-463 KQKNSYKK
+463 QKKGFKK
-471 NTSTAKAAVQIAFYI
+471 NTSTAKAAIQIAFYI
-486 ELTYQDLQGAKQKN
+486 ELSYLDLQGSKQKN
-500 EVKLIWQGNPLEIGL
+500 EVKLVWQGNPNEIGL
-515 ELYDDLRRLAEH
+515 ELHDDLRRLADN
-527 PFSYSTVS
+527 PFSYSSVS

-577 EKLILKSLKKS
+577 QKTVLNNLKKLL
-588 FEEDRLSQRD
+588 EDARLTQND
-598 YDALKEVWSE
+598 YETLKEAW
-608 FANKYRQSIN
+608 ANFSTKYKQSIN

-626 SDSMIEQSEFYDKFL
+626 SDSMIEQSELYDKFL
-641 RTLQEHALGD
+641 RVLQEHALGD
-651 MNRINIMQPV
+651 MNRVQIAQPV
-661 MSIGNVRVDGDKK
+661 MDIGNVRVDGEKN
-674 KPMTIIAPWH
+674 KPMTIVTPWH
-684 PMRMAAKSVK
+684 PMRMAAKVVK
-694 ARQVMGL
+694 ARQVIGL
-701 INYILST
+701 INYLLTSD
-708 NQIDFG
+708 QIDFG

-720 TDLKEEIIS
+720 TDLKEEIVS
-729 PYYPEVSVGY
+729 PYYPEVAIGY
-739 KGQEPVLLSVTD
+739 KGLEPVLLSITD
-751 ARNDYTLMEYPIRE
+751 AKNDYTLMESPVRTE
-765 DEDTQTNEDPK
+765 EEVQTNEDPK

-806 CDSTRLPETIVG
+806 CDSTRLPETIVN
-818 SLATMHEAEDEV
+818 SLAAMHEIEDEI

-849 KMIENADSDA
+849 KMIESADSDA

-879 MAHEATSLDPK
+879 MAHEATVTDPK

-911 WDEVQVRRIPE
+911 WDEVQVRQMPE
-922 ILSHYP
+922 LLNHYP

-951 SQPSVGWSYLST
+951 SQPSVGWAYLTS

-970 KDVAPGSF
+970 KDVNPGAF

-987 QNEKVKAIFDEAHK
+987 QNDKVKAIFDEAHK

-1016 QLKNLGVQVIK
+1016 QLRNLGVKVIK

-1042 KSQLNLLKVLVKK
+1042 KSQLNLLHVLVKR
-1055 RLDALNLGLTDV
+1055 RLNALGLGLSES
-1067 ELVNLSDRFIE
+1067 ELVQLTERYIE
-1078 DANEISGDIVLRAA
+1078 DANAISGDIVLRAA

-1103 VVLSKAIL
+1103 VVLSKMIL
-1111 QYEMGTD
+1111 QSEMETE
-1118 QNAGW
+1118 QAVGW
-1123 FFLDDYATWLGQKE
+1123 FFLDDYASWLGQKE

-1142 ILAIAP
+1142 ILALAP
-1148 RLVNDKP
+1148 KMVENKP
-1155 QLQVFVSEAKYVDAK
+1155 RLQVFVSEAKYVDAK
-1170 GVSEAKKNSSKQLRD
+1170 GVSEARKNSSKQLRD
-1185 TVSRMDNALFGN
+1185 TVSRMHNALFGD

-1207 SRLSDMLNDGIELTP
+1207 SRFSDMLNDGIELAP
-1222 GSPLS
+1222 NSPFT
-1227 VDELREAIR
+1227 VEELREGIR
-1236 NGDIPID
+1236 AGEIPIE

-1248 HVFLSTL
+1248 HVFISTF
-1255 PDIGLDSERNPVTNA
+1255 PDTSLDSERNPITNA
-1270 KKCYQEVFTRDLVRE
+1270 KNSHQEVFTRDLVRE
-1285 LVLAYHK
+1285 LVLAYHQGK
-1292 EESIISIREKLDI
+1292 SIIEIREKLDD
-1305 SKPWEVSEAQI
+1305 SKPWELSDATL

-1321 NYVAA
+1321 NFVAA
-1326 SNNGDTSNRGIV
+1326 SNNGLATGQSNTPNNSDDDQIELNFVRDETQGENEGADPLNKGKATESVDPEGMEAIV
-1338 PENLEDID
+1338 KMSGEIPWA
-1346 KEDGSDTTTSDS
+1346 
-1358 DESNKKNA
+1358 NA
-1366 NPVEKT
+1366 Q
-1372 NEEPTNE
+1372 
-1379 ELTNEEP
+1379 
-1386 TNEEPTNEEPTNE
+1386 
-1399 EPTNEE
+1399 
-1405 PTNEEPTNAV
+1405 
-1415 EVSIIES
+1415 
-1422 NNVISWASTGL
+1422 L
-1433 ANWIEQNAQSADEN
+1433 ATWILQNAQSTEE
-1447 TEDQTWVNE
+1447 TSEDQSWVSE
-1456 TVNKLRLAL
+1456 IVNKLRMAL
-1465 IGYNLQAKVI
+1465 ISYNLQAKVI
-1475 DHRLTPNAV
+1475 GHRLTPNAV
-1484 IIKLKGSD
+1484 VIRLKGSD
-1492 QLKIDDIEKRRSTLL
+1492 QLKVDDIDKRRSILL

-1515 NILAQPGEIVVS
+1515 NIMARPGEIIVS
-1527 LARPNRQS
+1527 LARPHRQS

-1543 VRKIQANAS
+1543 VRKVQNNAS

-1608 ICVTNKKEL
+1608 ICVTNSKNL

-1629 DYMHLADLPH
+1629 DYMHLEDIPH
-1639 LVEGIV
+1639 LVEGII
-1645 DDQNKATH
+1645 DDQNKATQ
-1653 ILEDLVIEM
+1653 ILEDLVGEM
-1662 NDRYQKFKEIRVNNL
+1662 NDRYLKFKEFKVNNL
-1677 KDYNAKV
+1677 KDYNSKV
-1684 LDDEKL
+1684 ADAEKL

-1705 IDEYK
+1705 VDEYK

-1756 LRVESIG
+1756 LRVESVG

-1783 AARLQGEA
+1783 AARLQGES
-1791 GLIYGQVPFLSGDSL
+1791 GLIFGQVPFLSIENL
-1806 NLLTQLING
+1806 NNVTGLISNHN
-1815 A
+1815 

>member
-1 MNQLELIGKVAT
+1 MNQLELIGQVAT

-21 NTHSEEGIAR
+21 NGQSEEGVAR

-51 DVLLSSIIAIKVP
+51 DVLLSSTLAIKVP
-64 RKLVEG
+64 RKLVDG
-70 SGLSDVMVTD
+70 SGLSEDMVTD

-112 ARVGAGDLKSHPDLW
+112 ARVGAGDLKSQPDIW
-127 VQVAGKDLP
+127 VQVASKDLP
-136 LSEDQQK
+136 LSDEQK
-143 HWAQALKGL
+143 KYWQQALKGL

-163 SEYVVKVRG
+163 SEFVVKVRET
-172 VIAEE
+172 IAED
-177 SIPVV
+177 SVPVI
-182 RALGWGL
+182 RALGWAL

-202 TIPENALGHA
+202 AIPASALGHA
-212 SRWKKMFVD
+212 SRWKKMFVE

-232 QHPNRQIIENSD
+232 QHPNRQIIENNEVL
-244 ISASYD
+244 ASYE

-256 DPSVQ
+256 DPSIQ
-261 PIMELFIESDINWS
+261 PIMELFIESDVNWS
-275 NAAESLSELEWESDK
+275 AAAENLSELEWESDK
-290 VNLLFIELKPM
+290 VNLLFFELKPM

-321 TVEEVTYLDNL
+321 TDEEITYLNNL
-332 NELFKKRKAKEATE
+332 NELFNKRKAKEATE
-346 EDKEFYDK
+346 EDKDFYDK
-354 HRQNLETDKALK
+354 HRHNLETDKALK

-371 FVYGKAI
+371 YVYGKAI

-393 LFAQCDSY
+393 LFTQCDSFN
-401 HGEKTLKIR
+401 GEKTLKIR
-410 TQKTNSKKSWLDL
+410 TQKTTSKKSWLDL
-423 NEDIAL
+423 NEDVGL
-429 HFCNAYRGLE
+429 YFCNVYRGLE
-439 KLTNWQVSWDTYHL
+439 KLTNWQVNWETYHL

-458 LVLEA
+458 LVKESRE
-463 KQKNSYKK
+463 KNNYKK
-471 NTSTAKAAVQIAFYI
+471 NTSTAKTAIQIAFYI
-486 ELTYQDLQGAKQKN
+486 ELTYHDLQGTKQKN

-515 ELYDDLRRLAEH
+515 ELHDDLKRLAEH
-527 PFSYSTVS
+527 PFSYSSVS

-577 EKLILKSLKKS
+577 QKVILNNLKKS
-588 FEEDRLSQRD
+588 FEEERLSQRD
-598 YDALKEVWSE
+598 YDALKETWNYFSV
-608 FANKYRQSIN
+608 KYKQSIN
-618 DWLIDGIS
+618 DWLVDGIS
-626 SDSMIEQSEFYDKFL
+626 SESLIEQSELYDKFL
-641 RTLQEHALGD
+641 RSLQEYALGD
-651 MNRINIMQPV
+651 KNRIDIIQPV
-661 MSIGNVRVDGDKK
+661 MSIGNVRVDGDKN

-694 ARQVMGL
+694 ARQVIGL
-701 INYILST
+701 INYVLT
-708 NQIDFG
+708 TDQVDFG

-720 TDLKEEIIS
+720 TDLKDEILS
-729 PYYPEVSVGY
+729 PYYPEVAVGY
-739 KGQEPVLLSVTD
+739 KGQEPVLLSITD
-751 ARNDYTLMEYPIRE
+751 AKNDYTLMECPVR
-765 DEDTQTNEDPK
+765 DDVDMQTNEDPK
-776 EASSKLLSLVERYLD
+776 EASLKLLSLVERYLD

-806 CDSTRLPETIVG
+806 CDSTRLPETIVN

-849 KMIENADSDA
+849 KMIENTDSDA

-890 EGKLAD
+890 EGKAAD

-911 WDEVQVRRIPE
+911 WDEVRVRQIPE
-922 ILSHYP
+922 LLNHYP
-928 PRWAKRRSTAKD
+928 PRWAKRRSAAKD
-940 ELKSTVYLTCP
+940 ELKSTVYLACP
-951 SQPSVGWSYLST
+951 SQPSVGWSYLSS

-970 KDVAPGSF
+970 KDVSPGTF
-978 YLPARQISF
+978 FLPARQISF

-1016 QLKNLGVQVIK
+1016 QLRNLGVKVIK
-1027 YQHNKSHGSNVVVSS
+1027 YQHNKSHGSNIVVSS
-1042 KSQLNLLKVLVKK
+1042 KSQLNLLNVLVKR
-1055 RLDALNLGLTDV
+1055 RLNALNLGLSDND
-1067 ELVNLSDRFIE
+1067 LVQLTDRFIE
-1078 DANEISGDIVLRAA
+1078 DANAISGDIVLRAA

-1111 QYEMGTD
+1111 QSEMEKEQAT
-1118 QNAGW
+1118 GW

-1142 ILAIAP
+1142 ILALEP
-1148 RLVNDKP
+1148 KMVDNKP

-1185 TVSRMDNALFGN
+1185 TVTRMDNALFGD

-1207 SRLSDMLNDGIELTP
+1207 SRLSDMLNDGIELPP
-1222 GSPLS
+1222 GAPFT
-1227 VDELREAIR
+1227 VEELREGIR
-1236 NGDIPID
+1236 NGDIPIE

-1255 PDIGLDSERNPVTNA
+1255 PDIALDSERVPITNA

-1292 EESIISIREKLDI
+1292 GESIISIREKLDD
-1305 SKPWEVSEAQI
+1305 SKPWELCEAKV

-1321 NYVAA
+1321 NFVAA
-1326 SNNGDTSNRGIV
+1326 SYNGESSNQSILPRTSEEVEAKIGSEVAAADTDTDEADKADIAEVVDDVETGNENN
-1338 PENLEDID
+1338 PE
-1346 KEDGSDTTTSDS
+1346 
-1358 DESNKKNA
+1358 
-1366 NPVEKT
+1366 
-1372 NEEPTNE
+1372 
-1379 ELTNEEP
+1379 
-1386 TNEEPTNEEPTNE
+1386 
-1399 EPTNEE
+1399 
-1405 PTNEEPTNAV
+1405 
-1415 EVSIIES
+1415 
-1422 NNVISWASTGL
+1422 ISWASPQL
-1433 ANWIEQNAQSADEN
+1433 ANWIQQNAQGTEESN
-1447 TEDQTWVNE
+1447 EDQSWVNE

-1465 IGYNLQAKVI
+1465 ISYNLQAKVI
-1475 DHRLTPNAV
+1475 GHRLTPNAV
-1484 IIKLKGSD
+1484 VIRLKGSD
-1492 QLKIDDIEKRRSTLL
+1492 QLRVDDIEKKRSMLL
-1507 TTHALDVI
+1507 TTHALSVI
-1515 NILAQPGEIVVS
+1515 NIMAQPGEIVVS
-1527 LARPNRQS
+1527 LARPQRQS

-1543 VRKIQANAS
+1543 VRKVQTNAS

-1608 ICVTNKKEL
+1608 ICVTNSKDL
-1617 AHIYLIDPKYGV
+1617 AHIFLIDPKYGV

-1639 LVEGIV
+1639 LVEGII
-1645 DDQNKATH
+1645 DDQGKATQ
-1653 ILEDLVIEM
+1653 ILEDLVVEM
-1662 NDRYQKFKEIRVNNL
+1662 NDRYQKFKEIKVNNL

-1684 LDDEKL
+1684 VSDGEKL

-1705 IDEYK
+1705 VDEYK

-1756 LRVESIG
+1756 LRVESVG

-1783 AARLQGEA
+1783 AARLQGES
-1791 GLIYGQVPFLSGDSL
+1791 GLIFGQVPFLSSTDFSFL
-1806 NLLTQLING
+1806 F
-1815 A
+1815 

>member
-1 MNQLELIGKVAT
+1 MNQLELIGQVAT

-21 NTHSEEGIAR
+21 NGESEDGVAR
-31 FLLDRLTGDQVSNIC
+31 FLLDRLTGDQVSYIC

-51 DVLLSSIIAIKVP
+51 DMLLSSILDIKVP
-64 RKLVEG
+64 RKLVDG
-70 SGLSDVMVTD
+70 SGLPDNMVTD

-112 ARVGAGDLKSHPDLW
+112 TRVGAGDLKSQPDIW
-127 VQVAGKDLP
+127 VQVASKDLP
-136 LSEDQQK
+136 LSDEQK
-143 HWAQALKGL
+143 KYWQQALKGL

-163 SEYVVKVRG
+163 SEFVVKVREK
-172 VIAEE
+172 IAED
-177 SIPVV
+177 SVPVV
-182 RALGWGL
+182 RALGWAL

-202 TIPENALGHA
+202 AIPENALGHA

-244 ISASYD
+244 ILASYE

-275 NAAESLSELEWESDK
+275 TAAENLSELEWEADK
-290 VNLLFIELKPM
+290 VNLLFFELKPM
-301 KINLAEKTRQLYE
+301 KINLAEKTLQLYE
-314 DEFPDTL
+314 DEFPDIL
-321 TVEEVTYLDNL
+321 TDDEIIYLNNL
-332 NELFKKRKAKEATE
+332 SELIKKRKAKEATE

-354 HRQNLETDKALK
+354 HRQYLETDKALK

-371 FVYGKAI
+371 YVYGKPI

-393 LFAQCDSY
+393 LFAQCDSFN
-401 HGEKTLKIR
+401 GEKTLKIR

-423 NEDIAL
+423 NEDIGL
-429 HFCNAYRGLE
+429 FFCNAYRGLE
-439 KLTNWQVSWDTYHL
+439 KLTNWQVNWDTYYL

-463 KQKNSYKK
+463 KQKNNYKK
-471 NTSTAKAAVQIAFYI
+471 NTSTAKSAIQIVFYI
-486 ELTYQDLQGAKQKN
+486 ELTYYDLQGAKQKN

-515 ELYDDLRRLAEH
+515 ELHDDLKRLAEH

-572 KTTDL
+572 KSTDL
-577 EKLILKSLKKS
+577 EKLILNNLKKS
-588 FEEDRLSQRD
+588 LEEERLSQKD
-598 YDALKEVWSE
+598 YDALKEAWTE
-608 FANKYRQSIN
+608 FSNKYRQSIN
-618 DWLIDGIS
+618 DWLVDGIS
-626 SDSMIEQSEFYDKFL
+626 SDSMIEQCELYDKFL
-641 RTLQEHALGD
+641 RSLQEHALGD

-661 MSIGNVRVDGDKK
+661 LNIGNVRVDGDKNR
-674 KPMTIIAPWH
+674 PMTIIAPWH

-694 ARQVMGL
+694 ARQVIGL
-701 INYILST
+701 INYILT
-708 NQIDFG
+708 ADHVDFG

-720 TDLKEEIIS
+720 TDLKEEILS
-729 PYYPEVSVGY
+729 PYYPEVAVGY
-739 KGQEPVLLSVTD
+739 KGQEPILLSITD
-751 ARNDYTLMEYPIRE
+751 AKNDYTLMESPVR
-765 DEDTQTNEDPK
+765 DDVDMQTNEDPK
-776 EASSKLLSLVERYLD
+776 EASTKLLSLVERYLN

-806 CDSTRLPETIVG
+806 CDSTRLPETIVN

-838 RDTNKLNELYM
+838 RDTKKLNELYM
-849 KMIENADSDA
+849 KMIENTDSDA

-911 WDEVQVRRIPE
+911 WDEVQVRHIPE
-922 ILSHYP
+922 ILNHYP

-940 ELKSTVYLTCP
+940 ELKSTVYLACP
-951 SQPSVGWSYLST
+951 SQPSVGWSYLSS

-970 KDVAPGSF
+970 KDVNPGTF

-1016 QLKNLGVQVIK
+1016 QLKNLGVKVIK
-1027 YQHNKSHGSNVVVSS
+1027 YQHNKSHGSNIVVSS
-1042 KSQLNLLKVLVKK
+1042 KSQLNLLTVLVKR
-1055 RLDALNLGLTDV
+1055 RLNALNLGLTDT
-1067 ELVNLSDRFIE
+1067 ELVQLTDRFIE
-1078 DANEISGDIVLRAA
+1078 DANAISGDIVLRAA

-1111 QYEMGTD
+1111 QSEMEKHQT
-1118 QNAGW
+1118 AGW

-1137 EQIAD
+1137 GQIAD
-1142 ILAIAP
+1142 ILALAP
-1148 RLVNDKP
+1148 KMVDNKS

-1185 TVSRMDNALFGN
+1185 TVSRMDNALFGD

-1207 SRLSDMLNDGIELTP
+1207 SRLSDMLNDGIELPP
-1222 GSPLS
+1222 GAPFT
-1227 VDELREAIR
+1227 VEELREGIR
-1236 NGDIPID
+1236 NGEIPIE

-1255 PDIGLDSERNPVTNA
+1255 PDIALDSERIPITNA
-1270 KKCYQEVFTRDLVRE
+1270 KNCYQEVFTRDIVRE

-1292 EESIISIREKLDI
+1292 GESIISIREKLDD
-1305 SKPWEVSEAQI
+1305 SKPWALSEAKP

-1326 SNNGDTSNRGIV
+1326 SNNSKGSNQGKV
-1338 PENLEDID
+1338 PNNLEDVIM
-1346 KEDGSDTTTSDS
+1346 KNDS
-1358 DESNKKNA
+1358 DGAAAEADVVDKDTEQEKKTDFDISVEERKIGFENNA
-1366 NPVEKT
+1366 E
-1372 NEEPTNE
+1372 
-1379 ELTNEEP
+1379 
-1386 TNEEPTNEEPTNE
+1386 
-1399 EPTNEE
+1399 
-1405 PTNEEPTNAV
+1405 
-1415 EVSIIES
+1415 
-1422 NNVISWASTGL
+1422 ISWASPQL
-1433 ANWIEQNAQSADEN
+1433 ANWIQQNALTSEEN
-1447 TEDQTWVNE
+1447 SEDQSWVSE

-1465 IGYNLQAKVI
+1465 ISYNLQAKVI
-1475 DHRLTPNAV
+1475 GHRLTPNAIV
-1484 IIKLKGSD
+1484 IRLKGSD
-1492 QLKIDDIEKRRSTLL
+1492 QLKVDDIEKRRSMLL

-1527 LARPNRQS
+1527 LARPHRQS

-1543 VRKIQANAS
+1543 VRKVQTDAS

-1608 ICVTNKKEL
+1608 ICVTNSKEL

-1639 LVEGIV
+1639 LVEGII
-1645 DDQNKATH
+1645 DDQNKATQ
-1653 ILEDLVIEM
+1653 ILENLVVEM
-1662 NDRYQKFKEIRVNNL
+1662 NDRYQKFKEFKVNNL

-1684 LDDEKL
+1684 ADGEKL

-1710 SAVSSIVQ
+1710 NAVSSIVQ

-1756 LRVESIG
+1756 LRVESVG

-1783 AARLQGEA
+1783 AARLQGET
-1791 GLIYGQVPFLSGDSL
+1791 GLIFAQVPYLSNESL
-1806 NLLTQLING
+1806 SKIIELIT
-1815 A
+1815 

>member
-1 MNQLELIGKVAT
+1 MNQLELIGQVAT

-21 NTHSEEGIAR
+21 SGQSEEGVAR
-31 FLLDRLTGDQVSNIC
+31 FLLDRLTGDQVSYIC

-51 DVLLSSIIAIKVP
+51 DVLLASTLAIKVP
-64 RKLVEG
+64 RKLVDG
-70 SGLSDVMVTD
+70 SGLSDDMVTD
-80 EKTTYWRNAS
+80 EKTTYWRNAT

-112 ARVGAGDLKSHPDLW
+112 ARVGAGDLKSQPDIW
-127 VQVAGKDLP
+127 VQVASKDLP
-136 LSEDQQK
+136 LSDEQK
-143 HWAQALKGL
+143 KYWQQALKGL

-163 SEYVVKVRG
+163 SEFVVKVRET
-172 VIAEE
+172 IAED
-177 SIPVV
+177 SVPVV

-189 PALRIPRDSFYFD
+189 PAIRIPRDSFYFD
-202 TIPENALGHA
+202 GLPENALGHA
-212 SRWKKMFVD
+212 KRWKKMFVD

-244 ISASYD
+244 ILASYE

-261 PIMELFIESDINWS
+261 PIMELFIESNVNWS
-275 NAAESLSELEWESDK
+275 TAAENLSELEWEADK
-290 VNLLFIELKPM
+290 VNLLFFELKPM

-321 TVEEVTYLDNL
+321 TDDEITYLNNL
-332 NELFKKRKAKEATE
+332 NELFNKRKAKEATE

-371 FVYGKAI
+371 YVYGKAI

-393 LFAQCDSY
+393 LFAQCDSFN
-401 HGEKTLKIR
+401 GEKALKIR
-410 TQKTNSKKSWLDL
+410 TQKTTSKKSWLDL
-423 NEDIAL
+423 NEDMCL
-429 HFCNAYRGLE
+429 FFCNAYRGLE
-439 KLTNWQVSWDTYHL
+439 KLTNWQVYWDTYYL

-458 LVLEA
+458 LVLES
-463 KQKNSYKK
+463 KQKNNYKK
-471 NTSTAKAAVQIAFYI
+471 NTSTAKSAIQIGFYI
-486 ELTYQDLQGAKQKN
+486 ELTYHDLQGTKQKN
-500 EVKLIWQGNPLEIGL
+500 EVKLVWQGNPLEIGL
-515 ELYDDLRRLAEH
+515 ELHDDLKRLAEH
-527 PFSYSTVS
+527 PFSYSSVS

-577 EKLILKSLKKS
+577 EKLILSNLKKS
-588 FEEDRLSQRD
+588 LEEERLSQED
-598 YDALKEVWSE
+598 HDVIKEVWTDFS
-608 FANKYRQSIN
+608 NKYKQSIN
-618 DWLIDGIS
+618 DWLHDGIN
-626 SDSMIEQSEFYDKFL
+626 SDSMIEQSDFYDKFL

-661 MSIGNVRVDGDKK
+661 MSIGNVRVDGDKN

-684 PMRMAAKSVK
+684 PMRMASKSVK
-694 ARQVMGL
+694 ARQVIGL
-701 INYILST
+701 INYILT
-708 NQIDFG
+708 TEQVDFG
-714 DQRLFF
+714 DQRLFY
-720 TDLKEEIIS
+720 TDLKEEILS
-729 PYYPEVSVGY
+729 PYYPEVSVGF
-739 KGQEPVLLSVTD
+739 KGQEPVLLAITD
-751 ARNDYTLMEYPIRE
+751 TKNDYTLMEYPIRV
-765 DEDTQTNEDPK
+765 DVDMQTNEDPK
-776 EASSKLLSLVERYLD
+776 EASNKLLTLVERYLD

-806 CDSTRLPETIVG
+806 CDSTRLPETIVN
-818 SLATMHEAEDEV
+818 SLATMHETEDEV

-849 KMIENADSDA
+849 KLIESTDSDA

-879 MAHEATSLDPK
+879 MAHEASVLDPK

-911 WDEVQVRRIPE
+911 WDEVRVRQVPE
-922 ILSHYP
+922 LLNHYP
-928 PRWAKRRSTAKD
+928 PRWTKRRSTAKD
-940 ELKSTVYLTCP
+940 ELKSTVYLVCP
-951 SQPSVGWSYLST
+951 SQPSVGWSYLSS

-970 KDVAPGSF
+970 KDVNPGTF
-978 YLPARQISF
+978 FLPARQISF

-1016 QLKNLGVQVIK
+1016 QLKNLGVKVIK
-1027 YQHNKSHGSNVVVSS
+1027 YQHNKSHGSNIVVSS
-1042 KSQLNLLKVLVKK
+1042 KSQLNLLNVLVKR
-1055 RLDALNLGLTDV
+1055 RLNALNLGLTDA
-1067 ELVNLSDRFIE
+1067 ELVQLTDRFIE
-1078 DANEISGDIVLRAA
+1078 DANAISGDIVLRAA

-1111 QYEMGTD
+1111 QSEMETE
-1118 QNAGW
+1118 QPAGW

-1142 ILAIAP
+1142 ILALGPKMID
-1148 RLVNDKP
+1148 NKP
-1155 QLQVFVSEAKYVDAK
+1155 HLQVFVSEAKYVEAK
-1170 GVSEAKKNSSKQLRD
+1170 GVSEAKKNSSKQVRD
-1185 TVSRMDNALFGN
+1185 TVTRMDNALFGD

-1207 SRLSDMLNDGIELTP
+1207 SRLSDMLNDGIELPP
-1222 GSPLS
+1222 GAPFTIE
-1227 VDELREAIR
+1227 VLREGIR
-1236 NGDIPID
+1236 NGDIPIE

-1255 PDIGLDSERNPVTNA
+1255 PDTTLDSERNPISNA
-1270 KKCYQEVFTRDLVRE
+1270 KKSYQELFTRDLVRE

-1292 EESIISIREKLDI
+1292 GQSVISIREKLDD
-1305 SKPWEVSEAQI
+1305 SKPWEASEAKL

-1321 NYVAA
+1321 NFVAA
-1326 SNNGDTSNRGIV
+1326 SNNGEVSNQGKV
-1338 PENLEDID
+1338 PNNLEEVEMKNGADEAGADTDEADKDTGQGKIID
-1346 KEDGSDTTTSDS
+1346 LDDLVDYKESGF
-1358 DESNKKNA
+1358 E
-1366 NPVEKT
+1366 
-1372 NEEPTNE
+1372 
-1379 ELTNEEP
+1379 
-1386 TNEEPTNEEPTNE
+1386 
-1399 EPTNEE
+1399 
-1405 PTNEEPTNAV
+1405 
-1415 EVSIIES
+1415 
-1422 NNVISWASTGL
+1422 NNTEISWASPQL
-1433 ANWIEQNAQSADEN
+1433 ANWIQQNAQTTEEN
-1447 TEDQTWVNE
+1447 SEDQSWVSE
-1456 TVNKLRLAL
+1456 TVNKLRMAL
-1465 IGYNLQAKVI
+1465 ISYNLQAKVI
-1475 DHRLTPNAV
+1475 GHRLTPNAIV
-1484 IIKLKGSD
+1484 IRLKGSD
-1492 QLKIDDIEKRRSTLL
+1492 QLKVDDIEKRRSMLL

-1515 NILAQPGEIVVS
+1515 NIMAQPGEIVVS
-1527 LARPNRQS
+1527 LARPHRQS

-1543 VRKIQANAS
+1543 VRKVQFNAS

-1608 ICVTNKKEL
+1608 IGVTNSKDL

-1639 LVEGIV
+1639 LVEGII
-1645 DDQNKATH
+1645 DDQNKATQ
-1653 ILEDLVIEM
+1653 ILEDLVVEM
-1662 NDRYQKFKEIRVNNL
+1662 NDRYQKFKEIKVNNL

-1684 LDDEKL
+1684 TDSKKL

-1705 IDEYK
+1705 VDEYK

-1791 GLIYGQVPFLSGDSL
+1791 GLIFGQVPFLSSHQLAD
-1806 NLLTQLING
+1806 LTLIIK
-1815 A
+1815 

>member
-1 MNQLELIGKVAT
+1 MNQLELIGQVAT

-21 NTHSEEGIAR
+21 NSQSEEGVAR
-31 FLLDRLTGDQVSNIC
+31 FLLDRLTGEQVSYIC
-46 KTISQ
+46 KTINQ
-51 DVLLSSIIAIKVP
+51 DVLLSSTLAIKVP

-70 SGLSDVMVTD
+70 SGLPFEMVTD

-90 CDKPAILLA
+90 CDKLAILLA

-112 ARVGAGDLKSHPDLW
+112 ARVGAGDLKSHPDIW
-127 VQVAGKDLP
+127 VQVASKNLP
-136 LSEDQQK
+136 LSEDQKKYWQ
-143 HWAQALKGL
+143 QALKGL

-163 SEYVVKVRG
+163 SEFVVNVREK
-172 VIAEE
+172 IAED
-177 SIPVV
+177 SVPVV
-182 RALGWGL
+182 RALGWAL

-202 TIPENALGHA
+202 AIPENALGHA

-244 ISASYD
+244 IQASYD

-256 DPSVQ
+256 DPSIQ
-261 PIMELFIESDINWS
+261 PIMELFIESDMNWS
-275 NAAESLSELEWESDK
+275 SASGNLALLEWETDK
-290 VNLLFIELKPM
+290 VNLLFFELKPM

-321 TVEEVTYLDNL
+321 TNDETTYLNNL

-393 LFAQCDSY
+393 LFAQCDSFN
-401 HGEKTLKIR
+401 GEKTLKIR
-410 TQKTNSKKSWLDL
+410 TQKTTSKKSWLDL
-423 NEDIAL
+423 NEDVGL
-429 HFCNAYRGLE
+429 LFCNAYRGLE
-439 KLTNWQVSWDTYHL
+439 KLTNWQVNWDTHYL

-458 LVLEA
+458 LVLES
-463 KQKNSYKK
+463 KQKNNYKK
-471 NTSTAKAAVQIAFYI
+471 NTSTAKSAIQIAFYI
-486 ELTYQDLQGAKQKN
+486 ELIYLDLQGIKQKN
-500 EVKLIWQGNPLEIGL
+500 EVKLVWQGNPLEIGL

-545 QGLSLSDVGTI
+545 QGLSLNDVGTI

-577 EKLILKSLKKS
+577 EKLILRNLKKS
-588 FEEDRLSQRD
+588 FDEERLTQKD
-598 YDALKEVWSE
+598 YDALKEVWAK

-618 DWLIDGIS
+618 DWLVDGIS
-626 SDSMIEQSEFYDKFL
+626 SDSMIEQSEFYDEFL
-641 RTLQEHALGD
+641 RSLQEHALGD
-651 MNRINIMQPV
+651 MNRINIIQPA
-661 MSIGNVRVDGDKK
+661 MSIGNVRVDGDKN

-694 ARQVMGL
+694 ARQVIGL
-701 INYILST
+701 ISYVLSA
-708 NQIDFG
+708 NQVDFG

-720 TDLKEEIIS
+720 TNLKEEILS
-729 PYYPEVSVGY
+729 PYYPEVAVGY
-739 KGQEPVLLSVTD
+739 RGAEPVLLSITD
-751 ARNDYTLMEYPIRE
+751 AKNDYTLMEYPVRE
-765 DEDTQTNEDPK
+765 EADTQTNEDPK
-776 EASSKLLSLVERYLD
+776 EASNKLLNLVERYLD

-806 CDSTRLPETIVG
+806 CDSTRLPETIVN
-818 SLATMHEAEDEV
+818 SLATMHEEEDEV

-849 KMIENADSDA
+849 KMIENADNDA

-911 WDEVQVRRIPE
+911 WDEVQVRKIPE
-922 ILSHYP
+922 LLNHYP

-940 ELKSTVYLTCP
+940 ELKSTVYLACP
-951 SQPSVGWSYLST
+951 SQPSVGWSYLSA

-970 KDVAPGSF
+970 KDVAPGIF
-978 YLPARQISF
+978 LLPARQISF

-1016 QLKNLGVQVIK
+1016 QLKNLGVKVIK

-1042 KSQLNLLKVLVKK
+1042 KSQLNLLNVLVKR
-1055 RLDALNLGLTDV
+1055 RLKALNLGLSDP
-1067 ELVNLSDRFIE
+1067 ELVQLTDRFIE
-1078 DANEISGDIVLRAA
+1078 DANAISGDIVLRAA

-1103 VVLSKAIL
+1103 VVLSKVIL
-1111 QYEMGTD
+1111 QSEMEKEQT
-1118 QNAGW
+1118 AGW

-1142 ILAIAP
+1142 ILALGP
-1148 RLVNDKP
+1148 KVVDDKQ

-1170 GVSEAKKNSSKQLRD
+1170 GVSEARKNSSKQLRD
-1185 TVSRMDNALFGN
+1185 TVSRMDSALFGD

-1207 SRLSDMLNDGIELTP
+1207 SRLSDMLNDGIELPP
-1222 GSPLS
+1222 GAPFT
-1227 VDELREAIR
+1227 VEELREGIR
-1236 NGDIPID
+1236 NGDIPIE

-1255 PDIGLDSERNPVTNA
+1255 PDTALDSERIPITNA
-1270 KKCYQEVFTRDLVRE
+1270 KNCYQEVFTRDLVRE

-1292 EESIISIREKLDI
+1292 GESIISIREKLDE
-1305 SKPWEVSEAQI
+1305 SKPWEVSAAKL

-1321 NYVAA
+1321 NYVVA
-1326 SNNGDTSNRGIV
+1326 SNNGDITNKGVVPVSSNSEDVGMENNFDEAAADADEGSKVVDQAEKNNLDDLANEKV
-1338 PENLEDID
+1338 PVINTD
-1346 KEDGSDTTTSDS
+1346 
-1358 DESNKKNA
+1358 
-1366 NPVEKT
+1366 
-1372 NEEPTNE
+1372 
-1379 ELTNEEP
+1379 
-1386 TNEEPTNEEPTNE
+1386 
-1399 EPTNEE
+1399 
-1405 PTNEEPTNAV
+1405 
-1415 EVSIIES
+1415 
-1422 NNVISWASTGL
+1422 ISWASPQI
-1433 ANWIEQNAQSADEN
+1433 ANWILQNAKDSEEN
-1447 TEDQTWVNE
+1447 SEDQVWVNE

-1465 IGYNLQAKVI
+1465 ISYNLQAKVI
-1475 DHRLTPNAV
+1475 GHRLTPNAIV
-1484 IIKLKGSD
+1484 IRLKGSD
-1492 QLKIDDIEKRRSTLL
+1492 QLKVDDIEKRRSILL

-1515 NILAQPGEIVVS
+1515 NIMAQPGEIVVS
-1527 LARPNRQS
+1527 LARPKRQS

-1543 VRKIQANAS
+1543 VRKVQNNAS

-1608 ICVTNKKEL
+1608 ICVTNSKDL

-1629 DYMHLADLPH
+1629 DYMHLVDLPH
-1639 LVEGIV
+1639 LVEGII
-1645 DDQNKATH
+1645 DDQMKATQ
-1653 ILEDLVIEM
+1653 ILEGLVVEM
-1662 NDRYQKFKEIRVNNL
+1662 NDRYQKFKEIKVNNL
-1677 KDYNAKV
+1677 KDYNSKV
-1684 LDDEKL
+1684 ASGEKL

-1705 IDEYK
+1705 VDEYK

-1756 LRVESIG
+1756 LRVESVG

-1783 AARLQGEA
+1783 AARLQGES
-1791 GLIYGQVPFLSGDSL
+1791 GLIFGQVPFLTNDSL
-1806 NLLTQLING
+1806 SNLIKLLI
-1815 A
+1815 